1 MKVRRETRRTDR
13 WYNEHM
19 GSRLPRGV
27 VPRRW
32 PSPAMALAMVA
43 LLVAL
48 GGTGYAASAG
58 NSPAAKH
65 SPLMLKLGHR
75 GPRGLPG
82 APGPRGPSGPQG
94 VRGSLGVPGAAGP
107 TGGQGPQGVPGDA
120 RAYAYVEPP
129 CNGCGELPANF
140 TALQAAQS
148 KNVALAGHSNA
159 YGTDVQGTAPG
170 TWCFILEGGVEPG
183 SATVVT
189 SAVHTEDERSSD
201 VSAEWVPHAPDCSSS
216 QIEIR
221 TFATAI
227 KEGNIVTEPAYAVSF
242 SFVVLSAA
250 QPPSGGGT
258 PPSFEGLQSA
268 FACSPIPRA
277 LPYGLTWKAATD
289 KVTPS
294 SQIVYDIYLSHTSGG
309 EDFSH
314 PTWTTA
320 PGVTSFETP
329 PLNEPS
335 YFVVRARDQAGNED
349 QNTVER
355 VGEDPCE

>member
-1 MKVRRETRRTDR
+1 MIFDGNPAKQNRCYKES
-13 WYNEHM
+13 M
-19 GSRLPRGV
+19 GLRLPRGA

-32 PSPAMALAMVA
+32 PSPATALALVA
-43 LLVAL
+43 LLIAL

-58 NSPAAKH
+58 NSSPAKH
-65 SPLMLKLGHR
+65 RSLMLGRGHR

-94 VRGSLGVPGAAGP
+94 VPGPAGP
-107 TGGQGPQGVPGDA
+107 AGGQGPQGALVGA

-129 CNGCGELPANF
+129 CNGCGELPSNF
-140 TALQAAQS
+140 TPLQAARS

-159 YGTDVQGTAPG
+159 YGTDVQGKPPG

-189 SAVHTEDERSSD
+189 SAVYTEDERSSD
-201 VSAEWVPHAPDCSSS
+201 VSAEWVPQAPDCSSS

-221 TFATAI
+221 TFAATI
-227 KEGNIVTEPAYAVSF
+227 KEGSIVEEPAYAVSF
-242 SFVVLSAA
+242 SFMVFSGA

-268 FACSPIPRA
+268 VACSPPVPRS
-277 LPYGLTWKAATD
+277 PFELTWKAATD
-289 KVTPS
+289 MVTPS
-294 SQIVYDIYLSHTSGG
+294 SQIVYDIYLSHTRGG

-329 PLNEPS
+329 PLSEPA